1 MVHSSAHASIFEKI
15 EASLVREFPNFLR
28 FCILLFSDI
37 LLLMKMKKEKKELKK
52 PLQTS
57 KTDADRYVGAIL
69 EDVNHKF
76 DVLIEGYGSID
87 SRLGHVETR
96 LGHAEDKL
104 NVTVEMV
111 GSIAVNMEIV
121 KQDIEIIKGG
131 LRKKIDADEFSALER
146 RVVRLEQGRGVS
158 VQTK

>member
-1 MVHSSAHASIFEKI
+1 
-15 EASLVREFPNFLR
+15 
-28 FCILLFSDI
+28 
-37 LLLMKMKKEKKELKK
+37 MKKEKKELKK

-87 SRLGHVETR
+87 SRLGHVEKKLENVDTRLGHVETR